1 MVSVTPGLTA
11 SHRAPAVRRQRGA
24 TLLEVL
30 VSLVLVLVALLG
42 AVGLMAR
49 SNQSELEAYQ
59 RFQAIALNQ
68 DMVSRL
74 NANREAAA
82 CYSNG
87 ADGMALGTGA
97 APTTACVGVAKPTYG
112 ATAVEDLNAWHQA
125 LLGSTEQQG
134 TTKLGAMVGARG
146 CIEQID
152 AVTQEYRISV
162 VWQGL
167 TATSAPA
174 VACGQGQFGN
184 DAYRRAVVT
193 VVRIGKLS

>member
-1 MVSVTPGLTA
+1 MATLTA
-11 SHRAPAVRRQRGA
+11 PFAASRRAPAFLQAGA

-74 NANREAAA
+74 NANRDAAA

-87 ADGMALGTGA
+87 IDGMTLGTGA
-97 APTTACVGVAKPTYG
+97 APATACVGAAKATYA
-112 ATAVEDLNAWHQA
+112 ATAVADLNAWHQA

-152 AVTQEYRISV
+152 AVAQEYRISV

-167 TATSAPA
+167 TATAAPA

>member
-1 MVSVTPGLTA
+1 MVATTTP
-11 SHRAPAVRRQRGA
+11 PAVLRRIVMRQQHGA

-74 NANREAAA
+74 NANREAAG

-87 ADGMALGTGA
+87 ADGMTLGTGA
-97 APTTACVGVAKPTYG
+97 APALACVGVAKATYA
-112 ATAVEDLNAWHQA
+112 ATAVDDLNAWHQA

-167 TATSAPA
+167 TATSAPT
-174 VACGQGQFGN
+174 VACGQNQYGDDTF
-184 DAYRRAVVT
+184 RRAVVT

>member
-1 MVSVTPGLTA
+1 MLM
-11 SHRAPAVRRQRGA
+11 RARQQRLSAMTQGSYRQQGA

-42 AVGLMAR
+42 AAGLMAR

-68 DMVSRL
+68 DMVTRL

-82 CYSNG
+82 CYANG
-87 ADGMALGTGA
+87 GAGLELGTGQT
-97 APTTACVGVAKPTYG
+97 PNIVCTGLAKASYA
-112 ATAVEDLNAWHQA
+112 ATAVDDLNRWHDA
-125 LLGSTEQQG
+125 LLGSSEMQNG
-134 TTKLGAMVGARG
+134 TRLGAMVGARG
-146 CIEQID
+146 CIELLD
-152 AVTQEYRISV
+152 AATHEYRVSV

-167 TATSAPA
+167 TATVAPS
-174 VACGQGQFGN
+174 VTCGQGQYGN
-184 DAYRRAVVT
+184 DAQRRAVVT